1 MTLVS
6 GTSAEDF
13 GHQTILRPHQPGWT
27 PGHIPESTE
36 APPHSTWWQELQTP
50 PGGGGGISPFDP
62 RGAFQI
68 PNNFWGF
75 VMLVMGLKS

>member
-13 GHQTILRPHQPGWT
+13 GHQTILRPHQPEYNPDLTGSYGQFT
-27 PGHIPESTE
+27 PSPWYIPV
-36 APPHSTWWQELQTP
+36 TP
-50 PGGGGGISPFDP
+50 PGGGGGLSPFDP

-75 VMLVMGLKS
+75 VMLMMGLK